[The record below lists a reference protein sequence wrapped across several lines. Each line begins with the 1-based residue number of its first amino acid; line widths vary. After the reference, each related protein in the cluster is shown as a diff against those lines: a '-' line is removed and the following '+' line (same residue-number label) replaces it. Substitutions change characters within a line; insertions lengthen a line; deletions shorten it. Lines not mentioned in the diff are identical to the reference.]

1 MFLKLLLKIWPAL
14 TPIIL
19 YIFWTFIIEGILIK
33 KLLKKSSIIATSKRK
48 NKDKEEYVINE
59 AGTFSLQNKK
69 FVIVLYISLILGI
82 ATMLNFAF

>member
-59 AGTFSLQNKK
+59 VGTFSLQNKK